1 MHKSCVPSAARLLAL
16 PKHFAVGCN
25 CVQLTRAQDM
35 WISLMDSATF
45 LLDFD
50 NQSAVRIY
58 CGKVGKTSRRS
69 ELLWIGETQKAWSG
83 WTRMSR
89 GFKSPRFQPKTHNL
103 SDVLYN
109 TYVTYAKIRS
119 FLRFSQRSRPPAAG
133 LADARGVAM
142 PSVDEQHWAWEPH
155 HLPGQGAAKNRFGT
169 KNGDQNL
176 RKSPWFHM
184 FQLFFGG
191 CLLFTSNFWDDSR
204 MLEAFSI
211 WMNDCKYRILIYL
224 RYIYKDTTE

>member
-1 MHKSCVPSAARLLAL
+1 MMDVYGYLLDLWHFNVHKSCVASAARLLAL

-25 CVQLTRAQDM
+25 CVQLTRLAQDM

-69 ELLWIGETQKAWSG
+69 ELVKPKKHEVAR

-103 SDVLYN
+103 PICPMFCIIHMLHMLHMLKSGVSSDFPKE
-109 TYVTYAKIRS
+109 VTAS
-119 FLRFSQRSRPPAAG
+119 STAG

-142 PSVDEQHWAWEPH
+142 PSVDEQH
-155 HLPGQGAAKNRFGT
+155 
-169 KNGDQNL
+169 
-176 RKSPWFHM
+176 
-184 FQLFFGG
+184 
-191 CLLFTSNFWDDSR
+191 
-204 MLEAFSI
+204 
-211 WMNDCKYRILIYL
+211 
-224 RYIYKDTTE
+224 